1 MGLRDLLGVRRGDKG
16 KHDTASGVAV
26 LEEQSTASTANLDR
40 ETLEVPN
47 FGAPAEGV
55 ILPKRGASGAYNPY
69 SGLGG
74 PFDPS
79 MNKALYSLTD
89 APEFL
94 FDEERTMRTR
104 SWSENLTYLTGV
116 GYLGGSIA
124 GGGWGLYGSMK
135 AAPDAALETSKLR
148 LNRMLNSVSSRGR
161 SIGNTWGCIG
171 LYYAAL
177 ESASMAYTEN
187 RYDTLCS
194 IFAGGGAGALYK
206 SMSGPRAIAV
216 YGAGGALLS
225 GLNVAVQSAIGR

>member
-1 MGLRDLLGVRRGDKG
+1 MGLRDLLGVKRGDKA
-16 KHDTASGVAV
+16 KAESSSADTKTLDEPALG
-26 LEEQSTASTANLDR
+26 STAIEENLER
-40 ETLEVPN
+40 PN
-47 FGAPAEGV
+47 FSAPAESV
-55 ILPKRGASGAYNPY
+55 SLPSVTSGAYNPY

-79 MNKALYSLTD
+79 MNKAIYSLSD
-89 APEFL
+89 SPEFL
-94 FDEERTMRTR
+94 FDEERSVKTR

-124 GGGWGLYGSMK
+124 GGGWGLYGSLR
-135 AAPDAALETSKLR
+135 APPDPSLDTSKLR
-148 LNRMLNSVSSRGR
+148 LNRMLNAVSQRGR

-177 ESASMAYTEN
+177 ESASMAYTDN
-187 RYDTLCS
+187 RYDSLCS

-225 GLNVAVQSAIGR
+225 GMNVAVQSVIGR